1 MRDLADQPRLRVP
14 RNERGLHVKFNKR
27 PGALALALAGALLL
41 SACGGGD
48 DNDSGDGGSSASGGG
63 SFSMYIG
70 EPQNAL
76 VPGNTTESEGDQVVN
91 SLWTGLVTYSE
102 SGEVE
107 YDGVAESIESDDNTT
122 WTVTLKDGWT
132 FHDGS
137 PVNAQSFVDAW
148 NYTAYSPNA
157 QGGSGY
163 LSRIAGYDDLQ
174 APVDPATEEPTGEP
188 AAEEMSGLE
197 VVSDTEFTITLS
209 SAFAQ
214 WPAVVGYNPFYPLP
228 PSFFEDP
235 EAFGTQ
241 PIGNGPFQAE
251 EEFVP
256 GQGVTLTRYEDYAGD
271 SPAQAEEL
279 EYRVYAEVGTAYTDA
294 EDGNLDIVDVIPPDS
309 LASAES
315 TFGDRFI
322 RTQSSQ
328 ITYIGF
334 PTYDQ
339 RYADPRVRQAISMAI
354 DRDAISRAIF
364 QGTRAPAD
372 SFIAPVV
379 DGYREGACTYC
390 ELDVEQANTLLD
402 EAGFDRSQ
410 PVNLW
415 FNSGAG
421 HDAWMEAVGNQ
432 LRENLGVEF
441 VLEGNL
447 DFAEYLP
454 LAESQGMTGPFRIG
468 WSFDYP
474 SADSYLTP
482 LFTAAAQPPAGSNYS
497 FYANDE
503 VAALLTQGDEAD
515 SPEDAVSAY
524 QEAEDLIVEDMPF
537 APMFFTEI
545 QSVHSDKVDNVR
557 LDLFQRVVVAEV
569 TVAE

>member
-1 MRDLADQPRLRVP
+1 MKLS
-14 RNERGLHVKFNKR
+14 KR
-27 PGALALALAGALLL
+27 SSSLVATAIAAALLMT
-41 SACGGGD
+41 ACGGSD
-48 DNDSGDGGSSASGGG
+48 DEGGEEGAATDGGGT
-63 SFSMYIG
+63 FSMYIG
-70 EPQNAL
+70 EPQNPL

-91 SLWTGLVTYSE
+91 SLWTGLVTYSPE
-102 SGEVE
+102 GEVTF
-107 YDGVAESIESDDNTT
+107 DGVAESIESEDNTT

-157 QGGSGY
+157 QGGAGY
-163 LSRIAGYDDLQ
+163 LSRIAGYEDLQ
-174 APVDPATEEPTGEP
+174 GPVDEATGEP
-188 AAEEMSGLE
+188 AGEPAATEMSGLS
-197 VVSDTEFTITLS
+197 VVDDTTFTITLS
-209 SAFAQ
+209 SPFAQ

-235 EAFGTQ
+235 EAFGSQ

-251 EEFVP
+251 SEFVP
-256 GQGVTLTRYEDYAGD
+256 GEGITLTRYDDYAGD
-271 SPAQAEEL
+271 NAAQAEGV
-279 EYRVYAEVGTAYTDA
+279 EYRVYAEVGTAYTDTQ
-294 EDGNLDIVDVIPPDS
+294 DGNLDIVDVIPPDA
-309 LASAES
+309 LVTAEDE
-315 TFGDRFI
+315 FGDRFI
-322 RTQSSQ
+322 RTESSQ

-354 DRDAISRAIF
+354 DREAISEAIF
-364 QGTRAPAD
+364 EGTRTPAD

-379 DGYREGACTYC
+379 EGYREGACEYC
-390 ELDVEQANTLLD
+390 ALDVERANDLLD

-410 PVNLW
+410 PVDLW

-441 VLEGNL
+441 VLQGNL

-454 LAESQGMTGPFRIG
+454 LGESQGFTGPYRYG

-482 LFTAAAQPPAGSNYS
+482 LLVPSAQPPAGSNYS
-497 FYANDE
+497 FYDNPE
-503 VAALLTQGDEAD
+503 VTELLLQGDQASTPEEAI
-515 SPEDAVSAY
+515 EAY
-524 QEAEDLIVEDMPF
+524 QAAEDLVVQDMPM
-537 APMFFTEI
+537 APLFFTEI
-545 QSVHSDKVDNVR
+545 QSVHSENVENVT
-557 LDLFQRVVVAEV
+557 LDLFQRVRVEDV
-569 TVAE
+569 TVVG